1 MDEGTLA
8 DLNIV
13 NNGTLH
19 LVLHLRGGMPKKGAK
34 KSISKIE
41 RMAVLT
47 AKVQYQRTLLADQN
61 HFALLDSFS
70 HPTFIDTTLAT
81 MSLDN
86 LRAVEAGVANSTR
99 KELIHKQVITK
110 FVPQIAAMQTA
121 IANLNLGIEALKEG
135 FQYAYA
141 AKYSDDFGF
150 DLEQIEQDLEDC
162 IANRIAADAQQQAQQ
177 QAQLQIEAEVV
188 RRLALVG
195 GADDHMMEGCNPP
208 LWYTLFSV
216 FQCFHFSVFT

>member
-1 MDEGTLA
+1 MDEG

-19 LVLHLRGGMPKKGAK
+19 LVLRLRGGMPKKGAK

-61 HFALLDSFS
+61 HLALLDSFS

-81 MSLDN
+81 MSLVN

-99 KELIHKQVITK
+99 KELIHKQVIAK
-110 FVPQIAAMQTA
+110 FVPQIQPCR
-121 IANLNLGIEALKEG
+121 
-135 FQYAYA
+135 Q
-141 AKYSDDFGF
+141 
-150 DLEQIEQDLEDC
+150 
-162 IANRIAADAQQQAQQ
+162 
-177 QAQLQIEAEVV
+177 
-188 RRLALVG
+188 
-195 GADDHMMEGCNPP
+195 P
-208 LWYTLFSV
+208 LLI
-216 FQCFHFSVFT
+216 